1 MEQMKA
7 EGLDTVVVDFDD
19 ATLPE
24 NVRKLRP
31 LVWHD
36 KASYCVLLGPNEQEG
51 ISGRGETVHAAL
63 EDWNWN
69 VQERMLRPGAT
80 DEVALYIR
88 ETLGDADTIDS
99 KV

>member
-19 ATLPE
+19 VSLPE

-36 KASYCVLLGPNEQEG
+36 QASYCVLLGPDLQDG
-51 ISGRGETVHAAL
+51 VSGRGETVHAAL
-63 EDWNWN
+63 EDWSWN
-69 VQERMLRPGAT
+69 VQERMLRPDPT
-80 DEVALYIR
+80 DPVALYIR
-88 ETLGDADTIDS
+88 ETLGDPDAINS
-99 KV
+99 QV